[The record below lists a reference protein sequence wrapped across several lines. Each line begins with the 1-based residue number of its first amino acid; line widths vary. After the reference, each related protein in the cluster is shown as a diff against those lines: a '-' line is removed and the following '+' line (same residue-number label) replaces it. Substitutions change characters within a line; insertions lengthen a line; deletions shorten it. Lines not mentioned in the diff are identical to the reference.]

1 MMKRLYSFF
10 FLLLFR
16 TFLVADSVSH
26 HHHDESD
33 SKGIVNH
40 ENVEDCKLC
49 LFSNVSSNSD
59 PNFQI
64 KSSINK
70 KRLDISSKNYEL
82 VNYTKS
88 FNHSLSLRGPPQI
101 S

>member
-10 FLLLFR
+10 FLLLFI

-26 HHHDESD
+26 HHHDKTD
-33 SKGIVNH
+33 SEGIVNH
-40 ENVEDCKLC
+40 QNVEDCKLC

-70 KRLDISSKNYEL
+70 KRLDISSINYEL

-88 FNHSLSLRGPPQI
+88 FNHSLSLRGPPKI